1 MVALIILSKL
11 TDALVSIY
19 RRKMPKTTQLLRSL
33 ARIDRQ
39 KLKSRSSLISQ
50 ILVRKCTDE
59 YRTINAVLDVSLV
72 IKSDGKCELQ
82 SAKNDMEYVREGI
95 MNGKEFL
102 WKVGV

>member
-1 MVALIILSKL
+1 MSPSESLVEIVAQ
-11 TDALVSIY
+11 D
-19 RRKMPKTTQLLRSL
+19 RRSRSSVK
-33 ARIDRQ
+33 IDRQ
-39 KLKSRSSLISQ
+39 NLRSRSSLILQ

-59 YRTINAVLDVSLV
+59 YRTINAVLNVSLV

>member
-1 MVALIILSKL
+1 M
-11 TDALVSIY
+11 
-19 RRKMPKTTQLLRSL
+19 
-33 ARIDRQ
+33 
-39 KLKSRSSLISQ
+39 
-50 ILVRKCTDE
+50 ILVRKCTND
-59 YRTINAVLDVSLV
+59 YGTMNAVLDVSLV

>member
-1 MVALIILSKL
+1 M
-11 TDALVSIY
+11 
-19 RRKMPKTTQLLRSL
+19 
-33 ARIDRQ
+33 
-39 KLKSRSSLISQ
+39 
-50 ILVRKCTDE
+50 
-59 YRTINAVLDVSLV
+59 NAVLDVSLV